1 MKEKLAAIRE
11 VMESIEVHGRDN
23 IRRMLACINTLD
35 DAIKMEEANE
45 QGGESA

>member
-1 MKEKLAAIRE
+1 MKEKLTAIRE
-11 VMESIEVHGRDN
+11 VLESIEIHGRDN

-35 DAIKMEEANE
+35 DAIKMAESSE